1 MFKIVDGSGDHFIQV
16 SVVAKIDHEAGRAIV
31 RRVRYI
37 IADQQLLANHPPEKA
52 VSRQFGFETSR
63 QLAGTDGR
71 FACIRVVKPD
81 VNPH

>member
-1 MFKIVDGSGDHFIQV
+1 MLSSRLSGDNLIQAFI
-16 SVVAKIDHEAGRAIV
+16 VAEIDDEAGRAVV
-31 RRVRYI
+31 RRARYI

-63 QLAGTDGR
+63 QFAGTDGR
-71 FACIRVVKPD
+71 LACIRVVKPD